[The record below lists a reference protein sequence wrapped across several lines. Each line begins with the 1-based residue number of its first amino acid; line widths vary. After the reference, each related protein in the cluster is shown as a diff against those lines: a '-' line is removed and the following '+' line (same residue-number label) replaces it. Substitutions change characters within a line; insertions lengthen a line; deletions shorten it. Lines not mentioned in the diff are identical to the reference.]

1 MRAGASCTRDDP
13 TALQRGR
20 TTHPAIEK
28 SLLVFASVFVL
39 FFHLFV
45 IAYEEPTLRQKFGAD
60 YERYLAS
67 VPRRL
72 PMP

>member
-1 MRAGASCTRDDP
+1 M
-13 TALQRGR
+13 
-20 TTHPAIEK
+20 
-28 SLLVFASVFVL
+28 L